1 MHRRVCFDH
10 RLAVGGRNVLVA
22 GLSAFQ
28 RAVFDS
34 EGRNDLVPD
43 LGGFA
48 VFEII
53 GKQQLFLHR
62 DRLGW
67 NLGQVSRDGGSGD
80 ENERSEETCEHGGW
94 GNGWG
99 L

>member
-1 MHRRVCFDH
+1 MSLGDG
-10 RLAVGGRNVLVA
+10 LAISGGYVLVA

-34 EGRNDLVPD
+34 EGGNDLVPD
-43 LGGFA
+43 LGGLTT
-48 VFEII
+48 FEII

-62 DRLGW
+62 DRLGR
-67 NLGQVSRDGGSGD
+67 NLGQVGGDGGCGD
-80 ENERSEETCEHGGW
+80 ENDRREEACDHGGW
-94 GNGWG
+94 GNGCG